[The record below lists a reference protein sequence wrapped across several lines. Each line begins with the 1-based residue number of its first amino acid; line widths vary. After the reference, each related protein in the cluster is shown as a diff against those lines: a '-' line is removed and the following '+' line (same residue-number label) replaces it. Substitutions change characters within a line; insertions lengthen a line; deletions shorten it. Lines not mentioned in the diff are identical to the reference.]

1 MKMAKYLVY
10 SLNILEIEP
19 YEISPTL
26 RKQLQYFTE
35 GEIRDTQ
42 KPDEY
47 TFPLERTSELLEDGV
62 FYIVSPLD
70 DKHQAEIEITDEQED
85 LLDWL
90 VSNGIDHVR
99 VGEK

>member
-1 MKMAKYLVY
+1 MAKYLVY
-10 SLNILEIEP
+10 SLNKPEIEP

-47 TFPLERTSELLEDGV
+47 TFPLERTSELLDEGV

-90 VSNGIDHVR
+90 VSNGVEHVR
-99 VGEK
+99 VEEK